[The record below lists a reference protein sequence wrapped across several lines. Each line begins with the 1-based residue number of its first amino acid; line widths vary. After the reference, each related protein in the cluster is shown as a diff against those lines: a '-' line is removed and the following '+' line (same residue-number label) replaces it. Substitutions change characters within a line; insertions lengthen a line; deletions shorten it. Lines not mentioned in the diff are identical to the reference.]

1 MSAETVVPG
10 ASTGARFDLGTALA
24 LRRRRETGRFLL
36 LLSPALLVM
45 LLFLLV
51 PLGWIAIQSFIAR
64 DGGLGLANYRL
75 LFSDNAYVTSLWLT
89 LRIAATVT
97 AVSAVL
103 GYVVAYTMTL
113 MPRWAA
119 ALCLAAVAL
128 PFWTSTLVRTYA
140 WLVLLQNRG
149 LVNNLLVD
157 LGVISERLRMMHNEI
172 GVLIG
177 MTHIM
182 LPFMV
187 FPLYAALRRIDP
199 NQTKAALGLGASP
212 IYAFWRV
219 YLPQSLAGLAG
230 GAVLVF
236 VVSLGFYV
244 TPAILGGG
252 RTIVMALAI
261 ERDVNLN
268 FNWGPASASGVLF
281 VAAVL
286 GIFAVLGRF
295 VAVERIFHR

>member
-1 MSAETVVPG
+1 MSAETAIGVAAG
-10 ASTGARFDLGTALA
+10 RWSGLAAALA
-24 LRRRRETGRFLL
+24 RRRQAETRWFLL
-36 LLSPALLVM
+36 LLSPALAVM
-45 LLFLLV
+45 LLFMLI

-64 DGGLGLANYRL
+64 DGSFSLVNYLL
-75 LFSDNAYVTSLWLT
+75 LFGDSAYLRSLWLT
-89 LRIAATVT
+89 VRIAAIVT
-97 AVSAVL
+97 AICVVL
-103 GYVVAYTMTL
+103 GYVVSYTMTL

-119 ALCLAAVAL
+119 VLCLAAVAL

-149 LVNNLLVD
+149 LVNNFLVD
-157 LGVISERLRMMHNEI
+157 AGLISERLRLMHNET

-177 MTHIM
+177 MVHIM

-219 YLPQSLAGLAG
+219 YLPQSLAGLLG

-236 VVSLGFYV
+236 VISLGFYV

-252 RTIVMALAI
+252 RTVVMALAI

-268 FNWGPASASGVLF
+268 VNWGPASASGVLF
-281 VAAVL
+281 VIAILA
-286 GIFAVLGRF
+286 IFAVLGRF